1 MENSRVFGAMREKR
15 IGRGEDSDP
24 ILFIQSKNEDFVA
37 VGVFDGMG
45 GAGSVECLSDYS
57 EEDNHKTKAYVASRI
72 IRNAIS
78 NLLDATANLD
88 TTANNE
94 IRDFRIKLKDTILAR
109 YAEEKEKYPSKSKN
123 SLRSSLI
130 KDYPTTL
137 ALATVQIVEDKFLI
151 NSYWAGDSRNYLWT
165 KDGFFQISKDDL
177 KGDLDP
183 LENLAEDAPMSNC
196 LHADGFFKIQQ
207 ISIDTLP
214 STEKIIIISA
224 TDGCFGYFPSPM
236 DFERVLNSTLLSS
249 QSLEEWERKLVED
262 FEAVTADDFS
272 FGVATIGFKDFKDI
286 KRSIAQLNKS
296 SKVYFNKRKTWEW
309 EIKKAE
315 RKVANLHKK
324 IGQELLNSW
333 SKYKADYLK
342 YLETDE

>member
-1 MENSRVFGAMREKR
+1 MREKR

-24 ILFIQSKNEDFVA
+24 ILFQSKSGDFVA

-45 GAGSVECLSDYS
+45 GAGSVECLSDFS

-72 IRNAIS
+72 IRNAIN
-78 NLLDATANLD
+78 NLLHS
-88 TTANNE
+88 TANNE
-94 IRDFRIKLKDTILAR
+94 IRDLRIKLKDAILAR
-109 YAEEKEKYPSKSKN
+109 YAEEKEKYPSKSKI

-137 ALATVQIVEDKFLI
+137 ALSTVQIVEDKFLI

-183 LENLAEDAPMSNC
+183 LDNLAEDAPMSNC
-196 LHADGFFKIQQ
+196 LHADGSFKIQQ

-214 STEKIIIISA
+214 STEKIIMISA
-224 TDGCFGYFPSPM
+224 TDGCFSYFPSPM

-249 QSLEEWERKLVED
+249 QSLEEWERKLVEE

-272 FGVATIGFKDFKDI
+272 FGIATIGFKDFKDI

-315 RKVANLHKK
+315 RKVANLHKR
-324 IGQELLNSW
+324 IGQELLTSW
-333 SKYKADYLK
+333 SKYKTDYLK